1 MSTHVAI
8 FVWISFH
15 LQRTSLWCVKQNQIW
30 TFLPMHCCELLNKAA
45 KDKSLVVDEEKYEY
59 DLNNMTR
66 KKRIDDK
73 WKSEEI
79 LFVIGMVFMLNL
91 LIRLFHL
98 HSESLK

>member
-1 MSTHVAI
+1 
-8 FVWISFH
+8 
-15 LQRTSLWCVKQNQIW
+15 
-30 TFLPMHCCELLNKAA
+30 MHCCELLNKAA
-45 KDKSLVVDEEKYEY
+45 EDKKSLVVDEEKYEY

-79 LFVIGMVFMLNL
+79 LVVKGMVFMLNL
-91 LIRLFHL
+91 LVRLFHL